1 MNRRYTSAQY
11 RAAVETLRS
20 RMPDCA
26 VTTDV
31 IAGFCGETEEEHRE
45 TLAFCENIAFSRMH
59 VFPFSVRAGTKA
71 AFMDGQLPKA
81 VKEARAAE
89 LIALGK
95 RLTERFL
102 ASRIGAVVEV
112 LCESGGE
119 GYSGDYIRVRV
130 DAPEGAIV
138 RVRYGFGV
146 AVLTK
151 SAKVLRDI
159 DLLKRIN
166 EKTKAVVQM
175 TLTTYDEALCGKIE
189 PHVSTTRERFEAL
202 LALRDAGIPT
212 VVWLSPIL
220 PFINDTEENL
230 RGILD
235 YCVCAEVKGILCFGF
250 GVTLREGDREYFY
263 AALERDFPGMKQRY
277 IRAFG
282 NAYVCNSPNNA
293 KLMRLFTQECKK
305 HGILHRTD
313 DVFRYLWQFETK
325 EKQLSLFD
333 E

>member
-1 MNRRYTSAQY
+1 MHYADYKTILSPQNGMNLY
-11 RAAVETLRS
+11 RGCTHGCVYCDSRSKCYQFDHVFEDIEVKRGAIKILEEQLRKKRTPCMIGTGS
-20 RMPDCA
+20 MCDPY
-26 VTTDV
+26 
-31 IAGFCGETEEEHRE
+31 IPLEEE
-45 TLAFCENIAFSRMH
+45 L
-59 VFPFSVRAGTKA
+59 
-71 AFMDGQLPKA
+71 L
-81 VKEARAAE
+81 
-89 LIALGK
+89 
-95 RLTERFL
+95 LTRQSLER
-102 ASRIGAVVEV
+102 IE
-112 LCESGGE
+112 
-119 GYSGDYIRVRV
+119 
-130 DAPEGAIV
+130 
-138 RVRYGFGV
+138 RYGFGV

-235 YCVCAEVKGILCFGF
+235 YCVRAEVKGILCFGF